1 VRRVP
6 GREASRTSATT
17 GATFEA
23 GVDDM
28 QAIDHWSGPTAVVLA
43 ALLGAAAGACARWLL
58 GRLERG
64 AVVRPP
70 LCEAGVATAW
80 AAVGAGWAAG
90 VVPGG
95 WVPALLGLGWLGVA
109 TAVVDLRHRRI
120 PDALTL
126 PALPIA
132 VACTVPLG
140 GRAVLAAVLGAA
152 VAIGAHAA
160 VHLLAPR
167 AMGAGDVKLAGP
179 LGAVLGAAGL
189 PAIPLAAGL
198 AALLTAV
205 VGVGGLATGALGRR
219 SGVPHGPSM
228 VVAAGAV
235 TAWLVI
241 AASGI
246 PPPR

>member
-1 VRRVP
+1 M
-6 GREASRTSATT
+6 T
-17 GATFEA
+17 GATGDA
-23 GVDDM
+23 GVDGM
-28 QAIDHWSGPTAVVLA
+28 RAIDQLSGVAAVVLA
-43 ALLGAAAGACARWLL
+43 ALLGTAAGAGARWLL

-64 AVVRPP
+64 AVVRAP
-70 LCEAGVATAW
+70 LCEVGVATAW
-80 AAVGAGWAAG
+80 TAVGAGWVAG

-109 TAVVDLRHRRI
+109 TAVVDVRHRRI

-132 VACTVPLG
+132 VTCTVPLG

-152 VAIGAHAA
+152 VAVGAHAV

-167 AMGAGDVKLAGP
+167 AMGGGDVKLAGP
-179 LGAVLGAAGL
+179 LGAVLGAAG
-189 PAIPLAAGL
+189 PAAVPLAAVL

-205 VGVGGLATGALGRR
+205 VGVGGMATGALGRR

-228 VVAAGAV
+228 VVAAGMV
-235 TAWLVI
+235 TAWLVVV
-241 AASGI
+241 ATGI
-246 PPPR
+246 PPPQ